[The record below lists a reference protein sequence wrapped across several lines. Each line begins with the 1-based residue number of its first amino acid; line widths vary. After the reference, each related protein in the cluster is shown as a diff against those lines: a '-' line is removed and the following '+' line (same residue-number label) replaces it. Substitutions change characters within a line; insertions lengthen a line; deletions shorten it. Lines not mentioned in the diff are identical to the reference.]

1 MAADLKLI
9 TKLEVLARI
18 ELTPHER
25 ERLAPQ
31 LDGIIDYVRR
41 LHCIDTTGVEP
52 APMSRPATIDA
63 LRTDEPVECLTREVV
78 MGEAPDTDGKLYRVP
93 RIIER

>member
-41 LHCIDTTGVEP
+41 LQKIDTTGVEP
-52 APMSRPATIDA
+52 APMSKPVAIDE

-93 RIIER
+93 SIIER

>member
-1 MAADLKLI
+1 MTANLKLI
-9 TKLEVLARI
+9 TELEVLARI

-41 LHCIDTTGVEP
+41 LRKIDTTGVEP
-52 APMSRPATIDA
+52 APMSKPATIDD
-63 LRTDEPVECLTREVV
+63 LRTDEPAECLTREVV
-78 MGEAPDTDGKLYRVP
+78 MCEAPDTDGKLYRVP